1 MEELQDIRDLSFTDL
16 EDVLLHMSHPK
27 YRAKQVYDWIWKK
40 DVTDF
45 DQMGN
50 VPKAIREELK
60 KRYTIPYVEVDKVQT
75 STDGTVKF
83 GLRLADG
90 QMIEAVLIPVERDDR
105 YTVCVSS
112 QVGCSLSC
120 KFCATGTMGRIRN
133 LKAQEILD
141 QYRIVDRHC
150 IELYGRG
157 LTNVVYMG
165 MGEPLLNYAPVV
177 RSLRLLTD
185 PEVQGISPRRITVST
200 AGVAKM
206 ITRLADEGLKINLAL
221 SLHAADDTKRSEI
234 MAINDSNGLDI
245 LRDALYYFYR
255 ELRTKISFE
264 YIALRDFNDS
274 DEDAERLATYAR
286 GLPVMV
292 NIIEYNTVDLFDW
305 QRSEEDRLDKFA
317 KILTDDD
324 VLVTIR
330 RSRGKDIDA
339 ACGQLALDGQGAS

>member
-1 MEELQDIRDLSFTDL
+1 
-16 EDVLLHMSHPK
+16 
-27 YRAKQVYDWIWKK
+27 
-40 DVTDF
+40 
-45 DQMGN
+45 
-50 VPKAIREELK
+50 
-60 KRYTIPYVEVDKVQT
+60 
-75 STDGTVKF
+75 
-83 GLRLADG
+83 
-90 QMIEAVLIPVERDDR
+90 
-105 YTVCVSS
+105 
-112 QVGCSLSC
+112 
-120 KFCATGTMGRIRN
+120 MGRIRN

-150 IELYGRG
+150 TELYGRG